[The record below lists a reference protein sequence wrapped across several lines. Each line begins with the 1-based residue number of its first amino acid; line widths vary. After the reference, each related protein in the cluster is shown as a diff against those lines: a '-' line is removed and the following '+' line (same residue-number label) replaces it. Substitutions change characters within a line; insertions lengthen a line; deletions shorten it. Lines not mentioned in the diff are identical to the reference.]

1 MDTVTLKSSPG
12 LKRVLA
18 AAFPNYKKRNAFV
31 SAFSDRGQNI
41 NSYWDGG
48 SRSEHAIVE
57 LATLKLKALPTRT
70 HPFFDLAGRGV
81 ANVEDN
87 FVTIDHV
94 GNVTLKAIPPGFV
107 LVTAGTFCGKPATAH
122 FHFHPAD
129 MPKYLTAASGPA
141 LLKGSDHA

>member
-1 MDTVTLKSSPG
+1 MDTVTLKTAPA
-12 LKRVLA
+12 LKRILA
-18 AAFPNYKKRNAFV
+18 AAFPTYRKQKAFV
-31 SAFSDRGQNI
+31 SAFSAHGQNI

-48 SRSEHAIVE
+48 SRDEHAIVE
-57 LATLKLKALPTRT
+57 LGSLRLKTLPTRT

-129 MPKYLTAASGPA
+129 MPKYLTSAAGPA
-141 LLKGSDHA
+141 MLKGSAHA